1 MNRSFVCPDAAAHV
15 SGGAQHPGL
24 TGTVEFRQRPDGVLV
39 SAHISGLPQDNTDGF
54 FAFHIHEMGDCARD
68 GFPSTGGHYDPVG
81 LPHPRHA
88 GDLPPLLSCHGKAQL
103 TVLTDRFR
111 VRDVVGRSVV
121 IHSSPDDLH
130 SQPSGNP
137 GSKIACGTIRPM

>member
-1 MNRSFVCPDAAAHV
+1 MRIPTGKPEAAAWI
-15 SGGAQHPGL
+15 
-24 TGTVEFRQRPDGVLV
+24 TGEGRLRGVVKFYSVPRGTLV
-39 SAHISGLPQDNTDGF
+39 AAEIMGLPETDTVF
-54 FAFHIHEMGDCARD
+54 FAFHIHEMGDCAGD

-130 SQPSGNP
+130 SQPSGNS